1 MNTENNLTDE
11 QKDLLW
17 IFYKANATRVPY
29 NKTERQ
35 RIWNLAKNR
44 LSIPDFED
52 IQMRC
57 PALTD
62 QISKSYQN
70 GSNIQSAVFSECVYS
85 QTLADMLRLTTF
97 EIASSNSLD
106 TLPQDLQLQIRELGI
121 VPRYIYSDAEN
132 SRYLIQAGGHTATD
146 SAFAVI
152 EGSRIYT
159 IEYKEPGA
167 KTSEPDL
174 PKYDEDGILKVTD
187 DFKERYPQFNAML
200 EEKQGLNFFDIMG
213 SNEHGFS
220 VESINIAVSENYSSA
235 KPADVICTEDIE
247 GFLVLLPSSHIT
259 MWAEVEGEIRPA
271 GRNSYSVWTP
281 MALNRFLREKGAVI
295 SGNTV
300 TIDKKRLE
308 NRVERGGG
316 GRISGYKINPLF
328 FVRIADCSQN
338 GNRITFSISKVKQL
352 NPTIAGKMFFNGLK
366 YNDAK
371 SYYLNLLD
379 N

>member
-1 MNTENNLTDE
+1 MNTDNNLTDE
-11 QKDLLW
+11 QKSLLE
-17 IFYKANATRVPY
+17 IFYSANATRVPY
-29 NKTERQ
+29 SKTERQ
-35 RIWNLAKNR
+35 RIWNQTKNR
-44 LSIPDFED
+44 LSIPDIED
-52 IQMRC
+52 IQTRC
-57 PALTD
+57 PALAD
-62 QISKSYQN
+62 QIGKSYQN

-85 QTLADMLRLTTF
+85 QALADMLHLTTF
-97 EIASSNSLD
+97 GIASSNSLD
-106 TLPQDLQLQIRELGI
+106 ILPQDLRLRIRELGI

-200 EEKQGLNFFDIMG
+200 DEKQDLNFFDIMG

-235 KPADVICTEDIE
+235 KPADVICTEDID

-259 MWAEVEGEIRPA
+259 IWAEVEGEIRPA

-295 SGNTV
+295 NGSTV
-300 TIDKKRLE
+300 TIDKNMLE
-308 NRVERGGG
+308 SRVERGGG

-338 GNRITFSISKVKQL
+338 GDRITFSISKVKQL
-352 NPTIAGKMFFNGLK
+352 NPTIAGKMFFDGLK

>member
-1 MNTENNLTDE
+1 
-11 QKDLLW
+11 
-17 IFYKANATRVPY
+17 
-29 NKTERQ
+29 
-35 RIWNLAKNR
+35 
-44 LSIPDFED
+44 
-52 IQMRC
+52 
-57 PALTD
+57 
-62 QISKSYQN
+62 
-70 GSNIQSAVFSECVYS
+70 
-85 QTLADMLRLTTF
+85 
-97 EIASSNSLD
+97 
-106 TLPQDLQLQIRELGI
+106 
-121 VPRYIYSDAEN
+121 
-132 SRYLIQAGGHTATD
+132 
-146 SAFAVI
+146 
-152 EGSRIYT
+152 
-159 IEYKEPGA
+159 
-167 KTSEPDL
+167 
-174 PKYDEDGILKVTD
+174 
-187 DFKERYPQFNAML
+187 ML